1 MVQLFIHPGF
11 NCPINRFIND
21 EISVLYVEFYCYFFQ
36 MCYRDYDRDGKAKQQ
51 FLKLIILF
59 Y

>member
-1 MVQLFIHPGF
+1 MVQLFIHLGF
-11 NCPINRFIND
+11 NYPINRFIND
-21 EISVLYVEFYCYFFQ
+21 EISVLFVEFYYYYFQ
-36 MCYRDYDRDGKAKQQ
+36 IYYRDYDRDGKAKQQ